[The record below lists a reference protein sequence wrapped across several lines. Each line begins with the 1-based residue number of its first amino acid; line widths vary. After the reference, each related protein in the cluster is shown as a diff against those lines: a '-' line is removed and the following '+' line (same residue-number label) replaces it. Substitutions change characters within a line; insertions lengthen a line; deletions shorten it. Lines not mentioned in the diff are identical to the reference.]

1 MRTSDQIDHVV
12 RPLAQREFE
21 EIRQLAYR
29 TFGLDLKPGKEQLV
43 SARLQKLLRSGG
55 FHSYRDYCRHIS
67 RDKTGESLLALIDA
81 LATNHTAF
89 LREPAHFDFL
99 RERFFRFS
107 PSVRRYRFGV
117 RAVRREKSFGLWPSC
132 STKPSPEHKFS

>member
-43 SARLQKLLRSGG
+43 SARLQKLFVL
-55 FHSYRDYCRHIS
+55 
-67 RDKTGESLLALIDA
+67 
-81 LATNHTAF
+81 
-89 LREPAHFDFL
+89 
-99 RERFFRFS
+99 
-107 PSVRRYRFGV
+107 V
-117 RAVRREKSFGLWPSC
+117 
-132 STKPSPEHKFS
+132 ST